1 MNRAVILGLMF
12 GGLIPLCQSSF
23 ERTALAQERTRIA
36 PASNG
41 VEIEEI
47 QIVRRSALG
56 TVKGANLTNMQ
67 LGLWFAAN
75 WKEKE
80 GDSPPL
86 IHLQELST
94 IEDDTGHVLSTEK
107 RLKQIEPLRG
117 EAHVGTW
124 RSVNGGK
131 AGPVVSLLLDAPARG
146 ANKIKALKGKAQVTL
161 TKQVSLTFKDLAAIN
176 GKDLD
181 HPDMKN
187 LGNLKLRFSIEEKDG
202 SVIAKLSAPV
212 NYSSP
217 WNRGRMHDWDMM
229 DGEKEISPSSEGTT
243 LQERG

>member
-12 GGLIPLCQSSF
+12 GGLIPPCQSSF

-117 EAHVGTW
+117 EAARRHLEERKWREGGTC
-124 RSVNGGK
+124 RKPFTRCTGTRREQDQGAQGK
-131 AGPVVSLLLDAPARG
+131 GPGHIDEASQSNV
-146 ANKIKALKGKAQVTL
+146 Q
-161 TKQVSLTFKDLAAIN
+161 
-176 GKDLD
+176 
-181 HPDMKN
+181 
-187 LGNLKLRFSIEEKDG
+187 G
-202 SVIAKLSAPV
+202 SCRNQREGS
-212 NYSSP
+212 
-217 WNRGRMHDWDMM
+217 R
-229 DGEKEISPSSEGTT
+229 PS
-243 LQERG
+243 